1 MVCSCGVLTWPISS
15 LLQFHFRKLLSAF
28 RNSTNYQHPVF
39 ISDRHTGYYF
49 ILCIAFAFSI
59 VHKSRHCLG
68 YQEYSFSRLFV
79 PWNIRS
85 HDGTFVLRTFCSL
98 EHSFPRPFIPWN
110 FRSQDRSFPGTYSL
124 LGPFVPGTV
133 RSLEHSLPG

>member
-1 MVCSCGVLTWPISS
+1 VCSCGVLTWPISS

-59 VHKSRHCLG
+59 VHKSRHCLA

-85 HDGTFVLRTFCSL
+85 HDGTFVLRTIRSL
-98 EHSFPRPFIPWN
+98 ELSFR
-110 FRSQDRSFPGTYSL
+110 DRSFPGTFA
-124 LGPFVPGTV
+124 PWTV
-133 RSLEHSLPG
+133 RSLELLFLGLLEGGQLGYYFLSPINS